1 MKYIALILL
10 SVFVLSCNNS
20 KNKDLSA
27 FEKNMQANNHPGKK
41 LMETNCYVCH
51 SPTASHDDRIAP
63 PMVAIKKHYID
74 DKTTKEEF
82 IADMKAWIKNPNE
95 TDAKMRG
102 AVRRF
107 GVMPKQ
113 VFPEETIEKIADYMY
128 DFEIDQ
134 PEWFEDHFNEE
145 KGKHNGNGQGKGM
158 GNGKG
163 MGQGKGKHQL
173 QAQTSYEDL
182 PYGERGLKYALT
194 TKAVLG
200 KNLMG
205 TIQKKGTLEALEFCN
220 VRAYPLTDS
229 MAVVHNASIKRVS
242 DKPRNQKNEANNEE
256 LEYIETFKNLLSEKK
271 EINPIVK
278 ESDNDV
284 HVYYPIITN
293 TMCLQC
299 HGKIETN
306 IKPDILKSLTLL
318 YPEDKA
324 KGYSENQVRGIWNV
338 SFKRIKSQV

>member
-51 SPTASHDDRIAP
+51 SPTASHDNRIGP

-74 DKTTKEEF
+74 NETTKEQF

-95 TDAKMRG
+95 ADAKMRG

-107 GVMPKQ
+107 GVMPMQ
-113 VFPEETIEKIADYMY
+113 AFPEETIEKIADYMY

-145 KGKHNGNGQGKGM
+145 KGKHNGNGKGKGM

-163 MGQGKGKHQL
+163 MGQGKGKHQQ

-242 DKPRNQKNEANNEE
+242 DKPRNQKNKANNEE

-318 YPEDKA
+318 YPEDRA

-338 SFKRIKSQV
+338 SFKKN

>member
-1 MKYIALILL
+1 MRQVLLIALA
-10 SVFVLSCNNS
+10 SVLILSCNDS
-20 KNKDLSA
+20 KKQNLSA
-27 FEKNMQANNHPGKK
+27 YEIQMQANKHPGKK

-51 SPTASHDDRIAP
+51 SPTAGHDDRIGP
-63 PMVAIKKHYID
+63 PMIAIKKHYIND
-74 DKTTKEEF
+74 ETTKEQF
-82 IADMKAWIKNPNE
+82 IADIQAWVKNPNE
-95 TDAKMRG
+95 VDARMRG

-113 VFPEETIEKIADYMY
+113 AFPEETIEKIADYMY
-128 DFEIDQ
+128 DYEIHQ

-145 KGKHNGNGQGKGM
+145 MGKNKGKGNGM
-158 GNGKG
+158 EH
-163 MGQGKGKHQL
+163 GKGKHQQ
-173 QAQTSYEDL
+173 QAQSNVEDL
-182 PYGERGLKYALT
+182 PYGERGLNYALA

-220 VRAYPLTDS
+220 VKAYPLTDS
-229 MAVVHNASIKRVS
+229 MAVVHNATIKRVS
-242 DKPRNQKNEANNEE
+242 DKPRNQKNKANTEE
-256 LEYIETFKNLLSEKK
+256 LQYIETFKTLVAENK
-271 EINPIVK
+271 EISPIVQ
-278 ESDNDV
+278 EIEEDV

-299 HGKIETN
+299 HGKPETN
-306 IKPDILKSLTLL
+306 IKPDVLKSLSLL

-338 SFKRIKSQV
+338 SFKKN

>member
-113 VFPEETIEKIADYMY
+113 VFPEETIEKIADYMF

-163 MGQGKGKHQL
+163 MGQGKGKHQQ

-242 DKPRNQKNEANNEE
+242 DKPRNQKNKANNEE

-338 SFKRIKSQV
+338 SFKKN

>member
-1 MKYIALILL
+1 
-10 SVFVLSCNNS
+10 
-20 KNKDLSA
+20 
-27 FEKNMQANNHPGKK
+27 MQANNHPGKK

-51 SPTASHDDRIAP
+51 SPTASHDDRIGP
-63 PMVAIKKHYID
+63 PMVATKRHNID
-74 DKTTKEEF
+74 DETTKEQF
-82 IADMKAWIKNPNE
+82 ISDLKAWIKNPNE
-95 TDAKMRG
+95 ADAKMRG

-113 VFPEETIEKIADYMY
+113 AFPEETIEKIADYMY

-145 KGKHNGNGQGKGM
+145 KGKHNGNGR
-158 GNGKG
+158 GKG
-163 MGQGKGKHQL
+163 MGQGKGKHQQ
-173 QAQTSYEDL
+173 QAQTSFEDL

-242 DKPRNQKNEANNEE
+242 DKPRNPKNKANSEE
-256 LEYIETFKNLLSEKK
+256 LEYIKTFKTLVASEK
-271 EINPIVK
+271 EISPIVK
-278 ESDNDV
+278 ETEDDV
-284 HVYYPIITN
+284 NVYYPIVTN
-293 TMCLQC
+293 SMCLQC
-299 HGKIETN
+299 HGKPETN
-306 IKPDILKSLTLL
+306 IKPDLLKTLTLL

-338 SFKRIKSQV
+338 SFKKN

>member
-1 MKYIALILL
+1 MRNILILFI
-10 SVFVLSCNNS
+10 SVFILSCNNS

-27 FEKNMQANNHPGKK
+27 FEKNMQTKNHPGKK

-51 SPTASHDDRIAP
+51 SPTASHDDRIGP
-63 PMVAIKKHYID
+63 PMVAIKRHYID
-74 DKTTKEEF
+74 DETTKEQF
-82 IADMKAWIKNPNE
+82 IEDIQAWIKNPNE
-95 TDAKMRG
+95 TDARMRG

-113 VFPEETIEKIADYMY
+113 AFPEETIEKIADYMY

-145 KGKHNGNGQGKGM
+145 KGKHNGNGQGKGK
-158 GNGKG
+158 GKG
-163 MGQGKGKHQL
+163 MGKGMGHGKGKHQQ
-173 QAQTSYEDL
+173 QAQTNYEDL

-242 DKPRNQKNEANNEE
+242 DKPRNPKNKANSEE
-256 LEYIETFKNLLSEKK
+256 LEYINTFKTLVAGEK
-271 EINPIVK
+271 EISPIVK
-278 ESDNDV
+278 ETEDDV
-284 HVYYPIITN
+284 HVYYPIVTN

-299 HGKIETN
+299 HGKPETN
-306 IKPDILKSLTLL
+306 IKPDVLKTLTLL

-338 SFKRIKSQV
+338 SFKKN

>member
-1 MKYIALILL
+1 MRYILILFI
-10 SVFVLSCNNS
+10 SVFILSCNNS

-51 SPTASHDDRIAP
+51 SPTASHDDRIGP
-63 PMVAIKKHYID
+63 PMIAIKKHYID
-74 DKTTKEEF
+74 DETTKEQF

-113 VFPEETIEKIADYMY
+113 AFPEETIEKIADYMY
-128 DFEIDQ
+128 DFDIDE

-158 GNGKG
+158 G
-163 MGQGKGKHQL
+163 QGKGKHQQ

-242 DKPRNQKNEANNEE
+242 DKPRNPKNKANSEE
-256 LEYIETFKNLLSEKK
+256 LEYINTFKTLVAGEK
-271 EINPIVK
+271 EISPIVK
-278 ESDNDV
+278 ETEDDV
-284 HVYYPIITN
+284 HVYYPIVTN

-299 HGKIETN
+299 HGKPETN
-306 IKPDILKSLTLL
+306 IKPDVLKTLTLL

-338 SFKRIKSQV
+338 SFKKN

>member
-1 MKYIALILL
+1 MRYILALLVA
-10 SVFVLSCNNS
+10 VFFLSCNNS
-20 KNKDLSA
+20 KNNEMSA
-27 FEKNMQANNHPGKK
+27 FEKNIQANNHPGKK

-51 SPTASHDDRIAP
+51 NPNTSHDDRIGP
-63 PMVAIKKHYID
+63 PMIAIKKHYIN
-74 DKTTKEEF
+74 KETTKEQF
-82 IADMKAWIKNPNE
+82 IADIQAWVKNPNE
-95 TDAKMRG
+95 ADARMHG

-128 DFEIDQ
+128 DFDIEQ
-134 PEWFEDHFNEE
+134 PEWFEEHFNEE
-145 KGKHNGNGQGKGM
+145 KGKHEEGN

-163 MGQGKGKHQL
+163 MGHGKGKHKQ
-173 QAQTSYEDL
+173 QAQTGDEEW
-182 PYGERGLKYALT
+182 PYAERGLKYALA

-229 MAVVHNASIKRVS
+229 MAVLHNATIKRVS
-242 DKPRNQKNEANNEE
+242 DKPRNKNNKANSDE
-256 LEYIETFKNLLSEKK
+256 LGYINTFKTLVAEQK
-271 EINPIVK
+271 EISPIVK
-278 ESDNDV
+278 ETKEDV

-299 HGKIETN
+299 HGKPETN
-306 IKPDILKSLTLL
+306 IKPDVLKQIALL
-318 YPEDKA
+318 YPKDKA
-324 KGYSENQVRGIWNV
+324 KSYSENQVRGIWNV
-338 SFKRIKSQV
+338 SFKKN

>member
-1 MKYIALILL
+1 MRYILTLLI
-10 SVFVLSCNNS
+10 SVFILSCNNS

-51 SPTASHDDRIAP
+51 SPTASHDDRIGP
-63 PMVAIKKHYID
+63 PMIAIKKHYID
-74 DKTTKEEF
+74 DETTKEQF

-113 VFPEETIEKIADYMY
+113 AFPEETIEKIADYMY

-158 GNGKG
+158 G
-163 MGQGKGKHQL
+163 KGKHQQ
-173 QAQTSYEDL
+173 QAQTNYEDL

-242 DKPRNQKNEANNEE
+242 DKPRNPKNKANSEE
-256 LEYIETFKNLLSEKK
+256 LEYINTFKTLVAGEK
-271 EINPIVK
+271 EISPIVK
-278 ESDNDV
+278 ETEDDV
-284 HVYYPIITN
+284 HVYYPIVTN

-299 HGKIETN
+299 HGKPETN
-306 IKPDILKSLTLL
+306 IKPDVLKTLTLL

-338 SFKRIKSQV
+338 SFKKN

>member
-51 SPTASHDDRIAP
+51 SPTASHDNRIGP

-74 DKTTKEEF
+74 NETTKEQF

-95 TDAKMRG
+95 ADAKMRG

-107 GVMPKQ
+107 GVMPMQ
-113 VFPEETIEKIADYMY
+113 AFPEETIEKIADYMY

-158 GNGKG
+158 G
-163 MGQGKGKHQL
+163 QGKGKHQQ

-242 DKPRNQKNEANNEE
+242 DKPRNQKNKANNEE

-318 YPEDKA
+318 YPEDRA
-324 KGYSENQVRGIWNV
+324 KGYSENQVRGMWNV
-338 SFKRIKSQV
+338 SFKKN

>member
-1 MKYIALILL
+1 MRYILTLLI
-10 SVFVLSCNNS
+10 SVFILSCNNS

-51 SPTASHDDRIAP
+51 SPTASHDDRIGP
-63 PMVAIKKHYID
+63 PMIAIKKHYID
-74 DKTTKEEF
+74 DETTKEQF

-113 VFPEETIEKIADYMY
+113 AFPEETIEKIADYMY

-158 GNGKG
+158 G
-163 MGQGKGKHQL
+163 KGKHQQ
-173 QAQTSYEDL
+173 QAQTNYEDL

-220 VRAYPLTDS
+220 VKAYPLTDS

-242 DKPRNQKNEANNEE
+242 DKPRNQKNKANSEE
-256 LEYIETFKNLLSEKK
+256 LEYIKTFKTLVASEK
-271 EINPIVK
+271 EISPIVK
-278 ESDNDV
+278 ETEDDV
-284 HVYYPIITN
+284 HVYYPIVTN

-299 HGKIETN
+299 HGKPETN
-306 IKPDILKSLTLL
+306 IKTNVLKTLTLL

-338 SFKRIKSQV
+338 SFKKN

>member
-95 TDAKMRG
+95 ADAKMRG

-107 GVMPKQ
+107 GVMPMQ
-113 VFPEETIEKIADYMY
+113 AFPEETIEKIADYMY
-128 DFEIDQ
+128 DFVIDQ

-163 MGQGKGKHQL
+163 MGQGKGKHQQ

-242 DKPRNQKNEANNEE
+242 DKPRNQKNKANNEE

-338 SFKRIKSQV
+338 SFKKN

>member
-1 MKYIALILL
+1 
-10 SVFVLSCNNS
+10 
-20 KNKDLSA
+20 
-27 FEKNMQANNHPGKK
+27 MQANNHPGKK

-51 SPTASHDDRIAP
+51 SPTASHDDRIGP
-63 PMVAIKKHYID
+63 PMVAIKRHYID
-74 DKTTKEEF
+74 DETTKEQF

-102 AVRRF
+102 AVKRF

-113 VFPEETIEKIADYMY
+113 AFPEETIEKIADYMY

-145 KGKHNGNGQGKGM
+145 KGKHNGNGR
-158 GNGKG
+158 GKG
-163 MGQGKGKHQL
+163 MGQGKGKHQQ
-173 QAQTSYEDL
+173 QAQTSFEDL

-242 DKPRNQKNEANNEE
+242 DKPRNPKNKANSEE
-256 LEYIETFKNLLSEKK
+256 LEYIKTFKTLVADEK
-271 EINPIVK
+271 EISPIVK
-278 ESDNDV
+278 ETEDDV
-284 HVYYPIITN
+284 NVYYPIVTN
-293 TMCLQC
+293 SMCLQC
-299 HGKIETN
+299 HGKPETN
-306 IKPDILKSLTLL
+306 IKPDVLKTLTLL

-338 SFKRIKSQV
+338 SFKKN

>member
-1 MKYIALILL
+1 
-10 SVFVLSCNNS
+10 
-20 KNKDLSA
+20 
-27 FEKNMQANNHPGKK
+27 MQTKNHPGKK

-51 SPTASHDDRIAP
+51 SPTASHDDRIGP
-63 PMVAIKKHYID
+63 PMVAIKRHYID
-74 DKTTKEEF
+74 DETTKEQF
-82 IADMKAWIKNPNE
+82 IEDIQAWIKNPNE
-95 TDAKMRG
+95 TDARMRG

-113 VFPEETIEKIADYMY
+113 AFPEETIEKIADYMY

-145 KGKHNGNGQGKGM
+145 KGKHNGNGQGKGK
-158 GNGKG
+158 GKG
-163 MGQGKGKHQL
+163 MGKGMGHGKGKHQQ
-173 QAQTSYEDL
+173 QAQTNYEDL

-242 DKPRNQKNEANNEE
+242 DKPRNPKNKANSEE
-256 LEYIETFKNLLSEKK
+256 LEYINTFKTLVAGEK
-271 EINPIVK
+271 EISPIVK
-278 ESDNDV
+278 ETEDDV
-284 HVYYPIITN
+284 HVYYPIVTN

-299 HGKIETN
+299 HGKPETN
-306 IKPDILKSLTLL
+306 IKPDVLKTLTLL

-338 SFKRIKSQV
+338 SFKKN

>member
-1 MKYIALILL
+1 MRYILILFI
-10 SVFVLSCNNS
+10 SVFILSCNNS

-27 FEKNMQANNHPGKK
+27 FEKSMQANNHPGKK

-51 SPTASHDDRIAP
+51 SPTASHDDRIGP
-63 PMVAIKKHYID
+63 PMVAIKRHYID
-74 DKTTKEEF
+74 DETTKEQF
-82 IADMKAWIKNPNE
+82 ISDLKAWIKNPNE
-95 TDAKMRG
+95 ADAKMRG

-113 VFPEETIEKIADYMY
+113 AFPEETIEKIADYMY

-145 KGKHNGNGQGKGM
+145 KGKHNGNGR
-158 GNGKG
+158 GKG
-163 MGQGKGKHQL
+163 MGQGKGKHQQ
-173 QAQTSYEDL
+173 QAQTSFEDL

-242 DKPRNQKNEANNEE
+242 DKPRNPKNKANSEE
-256 LEYIETFKNLLSEKK
+256 LEYIKTFKTLVADEK
-271 EINPIVK
+271 EISPIVK
-278 ESDNDV
+278 ETEDDV
-284 HVYYPIITN
+284 NVYYPIVTN
-293 TMCLQC
+293 SMCLQC
-299 HGKIETN
+299 HGKPETN
-306 IKPDILKSLTLL
+306 IKPDVLKTLTLL

-324 KGYSENQVRGIWNV
+324 KGYSENEVRGIWNV
-338 SFKRIKSQV
+338 SFKKN

>member
-1 MKYIALILL
+1 MKYIVLILL

-20 KNKDLSA
+20 KNKELSA

-51 SPTASHDDRIAP
+51 SPTASHDNRIGP

-74 DKTTKEEF
+74 NETTKEQF

-95 TDAKMRG
+95 ADAKMRG

-107 GVMPKQ
+107 GVMPMQ
-113 VFPEETIEKIADYMY
+113 AFPEETIEKIADYMY

-158 GNGKG
+158 G
-163 MGQGKGKHQL
+163 QGKGKHQQ

-242 DKPRNQKNEANNEE
+242 DKPRNQKNKANNEE

-338 SFKRIKSQV
+338 SFKKN

>member
-1 MKYIALILL
+1 MRYILILFI
-10 SVFVLSCNNS
+10 SVFILSCNNS

-27 FEKNMQANNHPGKK
+27 FEKSMQANNHPGKK

-51 SPTASHDDRIAP
+51 SPTASHDDRIGP
-63 PMVAIKKHYID
+63 PMIAIKKHYID
-74 DKTTKEEF
+74 DETTKEQF
-82 IADMKAWIKNPNE
+82 ISDLKAWIKNPNE
-95 TDAKMRG
+95 ADAKMRG

-113 VFPEETIEKIADYMY
+113 AFPEETIEKIADYMY

-145 KGKHNGNGQGKGM
+145 KGKHNGNGR
-158 GNGKG
+158 GKG
-163 MGQGKGKHQL
+163 MGQGKGKHQQ

-242 DKPRNQKNEANNEE
+242 DKPRNPKNKANSEE
-256 LEYIETFKNLLSEKK
+256 LEYIKTFKTLVASEK
-271 EINPIVK
+271 EISPIVK
-278 ESDNDV
+278 ETEDDV
-284 HVYYPIITN
+284 NVYYPIATN

-299 HGKIETN
+299 HGKPETN

-318 YPEDKA
+318 YPEDQA

-338 SFKRIKSQV
+338 SFKKN

>member
-1 MKYIALILL
+1 MRYILTLFISVLI
-10 SVFVLSCNNS
+10 LSCNNS

-27 FEKNMQANNHPGKK
+27 FEKNMKANNHPGKK

-51 SPTASHDDRIAP
+51 SPTASHDNRIGP

-74 DKTTKEEF
+74 NETTKEQF

-95 TDAKMRG
+95 ADAKMRG

-107 GVMPKQ
+107 GVMPMQ
-113 VFPEETIEKIADYMY
+113 AFPEETIEKIADYMY

-145 KGKHNGNGQGKGM
+145 KEKHNGNGQGKGM

-163 MGQGKGKHQL
+163 MGQGKGKHQQ

-242 DKPRNQKNEANNEE
+242 DKPRNQKNKANNEE

-278 ESDNDV
+278 ESGNDV

-324 KGYSENQVRGIWNV
+324 KGYSENEVRGIWNV
-338 SFKRIKSQV
+338 SFKKN

>member
-1 MKYIALILL
+1 MRYILVLL
-10 SVFVLSCNNS
+10 VSVFVLSCNNS

-51 SPTASHDDRIAP
+51 SPTAGHDDRIGP
-63 PMVAIKKHYID
+63 PMIAIKKHYIND
-74 DKTTKEEF
+74 ETTKEQF
-82 IADMKAWIKNPNE
+82 IADIQAWVKNPNE
-95 TDAKMRG
+95 ADARMRG

-113 VFPEETIEKIADYMY
+113 AFPEETIEKIADYMY
-128 DFEIDQ
+128 DYEIDQ

-145 KGKHNGNGQGKGM
+145 KGNHNGKGKGKGNGM
-158 GNGKG
+158 GHGNGNGKG
-163 MGQGKGKHQL
+163 KGIHQQ
-173 QAQTSYEDL
+173 QAQSNVEDL
-182 PYGERGLKYALT
+182 PYGERGLNYALA
-194 TKAVLG
+194 TKAALG

-220 VRAYPLTDS
+220 VKAYPLTDS
-229 MAVVHNASIKRVS
+229 MAVVHNATIKRVS
-242 DKPRNQKNEANNEE
+242 DKPRNQKNKANTEE
-256 LEYIETFKNLLSEKK
+256 LQYIETFKTLVAENK
-271 EINPIVK
+271 EISPIVQ
-278 ESDNDV
+278 ETEEDV

-299 HGKIETN
+299 HGKPETN
-306 IKPDILKSLTLL
+306 IKPDVLKSLSLL

-338 SFKRIKSQV
+338 SFKKN

>member
-1 MKYIALILL
+1 MRYVLIVLV

-51 SPTASHDDRIAP
+51 SPTASHDDRIGP
-63 PMVAIKKHYID
+63 PMIAIKKHYIND
-74 DKTTKEEF
+74 ETTKEEF
-82 IADMKAWIKNPNE
+82 IADIQAWIKNPNE
-95 TDAKMRG
+95 SDARMRG

-113 VFPEETIEKIADYMY
+113 AFPEETIEKIADYMF
-128 DFEIDQ
+128 DFDIEQ
-134 PEWFEDHFNEE
+134 PEWFEEHFNQEMGKQNG
-145 KGKHNGNGQGKGM
+145 KGKDI

-163 MGQGKGKHQL
+163 MGQGKGKHQQ
-173 QAQTSYEDL
+173 QAQTSYKDL

-229 MAVVHNASIKRVS
+229 MAMVHNASIKRVS
-242 DKPRNQKNEANNEE
+242 DKPRNQKNIANQEE
-256 LEYIETFKNLLSEKK
+256 LQYIETFKKLIAENK
-271 EINPIVK
+271 EVSPIVQ
-278 ESDNDV
+278 EMDDDV
-284 HVYYPIITN
+284 HVYYPIVTN

-299 HGKIETN
+299 HGKPETN
-306 IKPDILKSLTLL
+306 IKPEILKLLSLL

-338 SFKRIKSQV
+338 SFKKN

>member
-1 MKYIALILL
+1 MRYTLLL
-10 SVFVLSCNNS
+10 SFLLVLSCNNS
-20 KNKDLSA
+20 KSKDLSA

-51 SPTASHDDRIAP
+51 SPTASHDDRIGP
-63 PMVAIKKHYID
+63 PMVAIKRHYIND
-74 DKTTKEEF
+74 ETTKEQF
-82 IADMKAWIKNPNE
+82 IADMQAWIKDPNE
-95 TDAKMRG
+95 DDARMRG

-113 VFPEETIEKIADYMY
+113 AYPEETIEKIADYMY

-145 KGKHNGNGQGKGM
+145 KGKHKGNGQGS
-158 GNGKG
+158 GKG
-163 MGQGKGKHQL
+163 VEQGKGKHQQ
-173 QAQTSYEDL
+173 QAQTNYEDL
-182 PYGERGLKYALT
+182 PYGERGLKYALN

-200 KNLMG
+200 KNLIG

-220 VRAYPLTDS
+220 VRAHPLTDS
-229 MAVVHNASIKRVS
+229 MAVVHNARIKRVS
-242 DKPRNQKNEANNEE
+242 DKPRNPKNKANSEE
-256 LEYIETFKNLLSEKK
+256 LEYINTFKTLVAGEK
-271 EINPIVK
+271 EISPIVK
-278 ESDNDV
+278 ETEDDV
-284 HVYYPIITN
+284 HVYYPIVTN

-299 HGKIETN
+299 HGKPETN
-306 IKPDILKSLTLL
+306 IKPDVLKTLTLL

-338 SFKRIKSQV
+338 SFKKN